1 MEPEY
6 LYNRLTVH
14 FLEQLQNQKIS
25 SMVRKSIQPYKELM
39 SYYSCAMMEVEMKF
53 KVLSEE
59 LSMRDDRNPI
69 ESIRTRLKTPE
80 SIREKMVRKG
90 YPLTVES
97 IEENLHDIAGVR
109 VICSFPS
116 DIYTL
121 AEALLKQDDV
131 RLIEKKDY
139 IKHPK
144 ANGSR
149 SLHLIVEI
157 PIFPPRPQENHEG
170 GGATQNHFHGLVGQ
184 LGTDDSL
191 QKRLARFGLYR
202 KRTQRM
208 RGNGSGHGCADGAP
222 VRYGVGRKSRFVKGG
237 RGVALFKKFEKK
249 TQKGAEN
256 NAADTS
262 VMKAQFKKVQ
272 IVAVISFAIALIAIF
287 LSVKEHV
294 TIESLTAGVEGNSA
308 RAAGFL
314 WLLFAIK
321 SLSVVIPL
329 PSLYLASG
337 LLFQPVK
344 AVCIS
349 YVGLAITLTIPYIL
363 GRWAGGE
370 GIDYITANYPKIEKV
385 LEFQKKNEF
394 FANFIV
400 RLIGWFPC
408 DILSFY
414 FGASKTPYITY
425 LTASLIGCSIGVV
438 TNTLLGD
445 VILNPLSKPFILL
458 MLIKIAIS
466 AAAIAAVY
474 FLNKGKSDGKS
485 ED

>member
-144 ANGSR
+144 ANGYR

-157 PIFPPRPQENHEG
+157 PIFLHD
-170 GGATQNHFHGLVGQ
+170 H
-184 LGTDDSL
+184 
-191 QKRLARFGLYR
+191 
-202 KRTQRM
+202 
-208 RGNGSGHGCADGAP
+208 
-222 VRYGVGRKSRFVKGG
+222 
-237 RGVALFKKFEKK
+237 KK
-249 TQKGAEN
+249 TMKVEVQLRTISMDWWASLEQTIRYKKDWPDSDFIEKELNECAEMGAAMDARMERLYGM
-256 NAADTS
+256 
-262 VMKAQFKKVQ
+262 VW
-272 IVAVISFAIALIAIF
+272 
-287 LSVKEHV
+287 
-294 TIESLTAGVEGNSA
+294 EGN
-308 RAAGFL
+308 RDL
-314 WLLFAIK
+314 
-321 SLSVVIPL
+321 
-329 PSLYLASG
+329 
-337 LLFQPVK
+337 
-344 AVCIS
+344 
-349 YVGLAITLTIPYIL
+349 
-363 GRWAGGE
+363 
-370 GIDYITANYPKIEKV
+370 
-385 LEFQKKNEF
+385 
-394 FANFIV
+394 
-400 RLIGWFPC
+400 
-408 DILSFY
+408 
-414 FGASKTPYITY
+414 
-425 LTASLIGCSIGVV
+425 
-438 TNTLLGD
+438 
-445 VILNPLSKPFILL
+445 
-458 MLIKIAIS
+458 
-466 AAAIAAVY
+466 
-474 FLNKGKSDGKS
+474 
-485 ED
+485 